1 MLRTCAIIA
10 NGITYYITVYSY
22 CGRFYRKRSRYI
34 IDPGIRI
41 VGYDSLCVA
50 VIGSDYQRIVD
61 AVGFVIGKVDAPH
74 TGKFGFGFLGHD
86 FAGIVEFDYGYFAVR
101 QHGHYCQY
109 QLVGVYQDV
118 VEVYTDFQ
126 SVPAACQGYVFA
138 YSERRSVDIELIFVP
153 GRRDYVAAIVVQIP

>member
-1 MLRTCAIIA
+1 MRTCAIIA
-10 NGITYYITVYSY
+10 NGITYFTVYSY

-50 VIGSDYQRIVD
+50 GIGFDYQRTVD
-61 AVGFVIGKVDAPH
+61 AVGFVLGKVDALH
-74 TGKFGFGFLGHD
+74 TGKFGFGFLGHYY
-86 FAGIVEFDYGYFAVR
+86 AGIVEFDYGYFAVR

-109 QLVGVYQDV
+109 QLVGVYQGAAV
-118 VEVYTDFQ
+118 VYTDFQ

-138 YSERRSVDIELIFVP
+138 YIERRSVDIELITIP
-153 GRRDYVAAIVVQIP
+153 GRRDDIAVLVGYVP